1 MKPILACGI
10 LLLALGVG
18 MLAYQG
24 FSYTQQENVAQ
35 LGRVHVTKEERKTVR
50 LPPVLGATA
59 VGVGAILIVAG
70 VRRS

>member
-1 MKPILACGI
+1 MRSLLVFGI
-10 LLLALGVG
+10 LFLVLGVG

-35 LGRVHVTKEERKTVR
+35 LGRVHVTKEERKTIQ